1 MKVISILV
9 IVLLQVVYSLKLNN
23 NNNNNNNNGIVL
35 NQRNVIKSIIIP
47 FISTSILLS
56 TSLPSSFPIIY
67 NQHAYAIDTTN
78 SIVDSNQFESLS
90 NVIRVQRSLSYIKKD
105 VESGSDVKNVISQ
118 IKLLLRNYKLK
129 DSINN
134 SLQLTKNDK
143 REDARSYGNQAVED
157 LVLIFEYFTDGIT
170 DVSTPRDVLQLT
182 LDATKAA
189 EKELDKYLQCFPN
202 DIRTLVTNKINEEFQ

>member
-9 IVLLQVVYSLKLNN
+9 IVLLHVVYSLKLN

-67 NQHAYAIDTTN
+67 NQYAYAIDTTN
-78 SIVDSNQFESLS
+78 IIVDSNQFESLS
-90 NVIRVQRSLSYIKKD
+90 NVVRVQRSLSYIKKD